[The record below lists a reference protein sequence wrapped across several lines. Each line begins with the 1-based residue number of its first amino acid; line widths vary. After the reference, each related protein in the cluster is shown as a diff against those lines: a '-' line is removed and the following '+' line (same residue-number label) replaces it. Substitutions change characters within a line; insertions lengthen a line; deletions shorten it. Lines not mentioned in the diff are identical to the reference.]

1 MPTAVSSLNLYDG
14 QKLVLVTT
22 LRHQWDDRRKSDS
35 VQLIENR
42 FKILKK
48 LEEGGVNDYC
58 FGEFH
63 LNKKRNYFEI
73 KIDWVDFKENILVGV
88 ANESADLAK
97 NPLET
102 GKFWGLQP
110 LM

>member
-1 MPTAVSSLNLYDG
+1 MPKAISTLNLHNN
-14 QKLVLVTT
+14 QKLVLIAT
-22 LRHQWDDRRKSDS
+22 LRHQWSKTNKAKSIRLLDNS
-35 VQLIENR
+35 L
-42 FKILKK
+42 KIIKNLD
-48 LEEGGVNDYC
+48 EGGAYDFC

-63 LNKKRNYFEI
+63 MNKKRNYFEVR
-73 KIDWVDFKENILVGV
+73 IDWVDFKENILIGV
-88 ANESADLAK
+88 AHKDADLSK

>member
-1 MPTAVSSLNLYDG
+1 MPTEISSLNLHNN
-14 QKLVLVTT
+14 QKIVLLAT
-22 LRHQWDDRRKSDS
+22 LRHQWSQSKKTSCIRLLD
-35 VQLIENR
+35 NR
-42 FKILKK
+42 LKIIKN
-48 LEEGGVNDYC
+48 LEEGGAYDYC

-73 KIDWVDFKENILVGV
+73 RIDWVDFKENILLGV
-88 ANESADLAK
+88 ANEDADLSK